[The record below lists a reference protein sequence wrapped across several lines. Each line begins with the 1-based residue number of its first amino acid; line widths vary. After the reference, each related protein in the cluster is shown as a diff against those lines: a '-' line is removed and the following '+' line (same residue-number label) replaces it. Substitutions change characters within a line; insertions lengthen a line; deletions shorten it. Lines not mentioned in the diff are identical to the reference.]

1 MITYCKLI
9 CFMSLKWSYSMKMRN
24 NITREEKNAIV
35 AIAQWR
41 DMRIAQ
47 VDKAL
52 EDLKA
57 ERSMLIHQ
65 YSGAQL
71 ALQFDTTTTSISH
84 ITKGRK

>member
-1 MITYCKLI
+1 
-9 CFMSLKWSYSMKMRN
+9 MKMRK

-41 DMRIAQ
+41 DMRIKQ
-47 VDKAL
+47 IDKAI
-52 EDLKA
+52 EDLKD

-71 ALQFDTTTTSISH
+71 AINFDTTATSISH